1 MFFIIYCVLFFY
13 SGAEMTV
20 LKGVTLIILTKVFKF
35 SKWTLALKARVL
47 KDQIPERKRTS

>member
-1 MFFIIYCVLFFY
+1 MFFIICCVLFFF
-13 SGAEMTV
+13 SGAEMAV